1 MGLFEN
7 LFGKKA
13 DEQSLLQG
21 STNWE
26 TLTVYR
32 PSFRSYNERLYESD
46 LVVAAIDARA
56 RHFSK
61 LNIEFMGSA
70 KATLRTR
77 MKIRPNSFQTWS
89 QFLYRLSVILDMQ
102 GTVIVVPTF
111 DKFGQHNGYFPILP
125 SLCTLVEHKGVT
137 YIRYK
142 FKNGKNGAME
152 LDKVAILTR
161 NQYEDDIFGTSPV
174 KVLPNTLGVMDL
186 NRQGIKEAIKSSA
199 IYKFMAQVNN
209 FTKTED
215 LKKERKRFTEENLQ
229 GEDGG
234 LLLFPNTYNNIK
246 QLEPKNYILDEK
258 QMSFIRTSVFD
269 FYGVSEAIIQN
280 RATKDEFEAF
290 YEGAIEPLAIQ
301 FCQTLTMATYTEY
314 EQAFGNRVQIYTSKL
329 ARLTVAEKYQAFD
342 RGILTVNEARE
353 EILGLPPVEGG
364 DIFTPRGEYHDQET
378 DTTESEGENNAN

>member
-378 DTTESEGENNAN
+378 DTTESEGEENAN